1 MVLGGGEE
9 EPGCGEGLQEVE
21 QLVSSHHGQTFQV
34 RRNCGQK
41 PTKKEN
47 QIRAAVAQISRQGVT
62 FHQRILTVH
71 YHSEKT
77 VEERLE
83 AMVAAAEDL
92 MEDLNRPIK
101 LQDIH

>member
-47 QIRAAVAQISRQGVT
+47 QNSAAVAQMSHQGG
-62 FHQRILTVH
+62 ILTVH

-83 AMVAAAEDL
+83 AMVAAADDL

-101 LQDIH
+101 LQHIH